1 MQNLTS
7 LLKALKQNLK
17 GLPCFFP
24 LSLYLALS
32 YHILFNYTQTVLLT
46 CILSNKLVKRK
57 L

>member
-7 LLKALKQNLK
+7 LLKALTQNLK